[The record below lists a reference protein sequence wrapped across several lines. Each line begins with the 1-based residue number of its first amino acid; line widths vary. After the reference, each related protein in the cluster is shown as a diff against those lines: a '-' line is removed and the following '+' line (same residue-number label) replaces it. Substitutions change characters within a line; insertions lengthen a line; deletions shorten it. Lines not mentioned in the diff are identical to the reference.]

1 MTKKRETIANQEDC
15 ICEEEFKTVSVV
27 GLGFSVDPVVVAVVV
42 GVVVDV
48 VVVAVVV
55 VVVDVVVGVV
65 VDLVVV
71 VKISG
76 WRICW
81 FYWFIFDLHE

>member
-27 GLGFSVDPVVVAVVV
+27 GLGFSVDPVVV
-42 GVVVDV
+42 
-48 VVVAVVV
+48 
-55 VVVDVVVGVV
+55 DVVVGVV

-71 VKISG
+71 KSSG

-81 FYWFIFDLHE
+81 F

>member
-1 MTKKRETIANQEDC
+1 MTKQSETIANQEDC

-42 GVVVDV
+42 GVVV
-48 VVVAVVV
+48 V

>member
-1 MTKKRETIANQEDC
+1 MCVTFLSKYIFLVQNGKYMTKKRETIANQEES
-15 ICEEEFKTVSVV
+15 ICEEEFNVVVTVSVV
-27 GLGFSVDPVVVAVVV
+27 VLGFSVDP
-42 GVVVDV
+42 
-48 VVVAVVV
+48 

-71 VKISG
+71 KSSG

-81 FYWFIFDLHE
+81 F